1 MAAPAL
7 QARYSDVV
15 SDATGRPVGGATVS
29 LYPVR
34 RFAPGVLP
42 ASGTVPAQP
51 PLAVAMTDAT
61 GAFSVEG
68 LTPDDYHVLVQY
80 APVGAAP
87 QTLWRYNVAI
97 GPHEETRRA
106 AAHGLG
112 AAIPR
117 TLARLLGGLPT
128 TILCVGDEVTVG
140 YNATGAPQGGWVARL
155 ATNLAVALPTARVTR
170 YDPTGYA
177 TTLDG
182 AIPSWT
188 ALALQ
193 QGAGPAAQQVS
204 VINAGV
210 TGDTV
215 LRALR
220 RVGNLTAASWSPPPD
235 CYIVSLGLGEMSADP
250 TRAVGAADIG
260 GQLSGLV
267 NVLRGGASGGGNGG
281 AEVLLCTP
289 HAGPPGANP
298 DDYAAAVRAVAA
310 ATGCGVI
317 DLRGLWQDHLDPAAA
332 NDGYGAWL
340 DSSAGNHTRPTDAG
354 HAAIGDEVFR
364 AFDPSVVLPVAG
376 LLGVGATW
384 EHVRLLNTSAL
395 LTMTGSWTAYGGGA
409 EGALLAS
416 PRELQTTTPGD
427 RVTLVAR
434 CSELYM
440 LCRRWRDGGR
450 VTVIVDGAAL
460 GVVDLYRGVPASTVD
475 VAGVDAAMAPQERVA
490 LALGLSD
497 TAHTITLQLSAASN
511 PSSQGTAWRF
521 DALELLRLRQGGL
534 AVEGTE
540 PLQRVQRGTAT
551 VALTGAPTG
560 TATTTFPIPYAG
572 APPAVIA
579 QSPNPAYY
587 TVVTGVGATGATL
600 TLVQYAHM
608 AVTDTQQVSWLAF
621 G

>member
-42 ASGTVPAQP
+42 A
-51 PLAVAMTDAT
+51 TDAT
-61 GAFSVEG
+61 GAFTVVG

-87 QTLWRYNVAI
+87 RTLWRYNVAI
-97 GPHEETRRA
+97 GPYEETRRA

-155 ATNLAVALPTARVTR
+155 ATSLAVALPAARVVR
-170 YDPTGYA
+170 YDPSGYA
-177 TTLDG
+177 TTLD
-182 AIPSWT
+182 APIPSWT
-188 ALALQ
+188 AVALQ
-193 QGAGPAAQQVS
+193 QGPGSSAQQVS

-220 RVGNLTAASWSPPPD
+220 RMGNLTAASWNPPPD
-235 CYIVSLGLGEMSADP
+235 LYIVSLGLGEMSADP
-250 TRAVGAADIG
+250 ARAGGAADFG

-289 HAGPPGANP
+289 HVGPPGSNP

-310 ATGCGVI
+310 ATGCGLI
-317 DLRGLWQDHLDPAAA
+317 DLRGLWQDCLDPSAA

-340 DSSAGNHTRPTDAG
+340 DTSAGNHTWPTDAG
-354 HAAIGDEVFR
+354 HIAIGDEVFR
-364 AFDPSVVLPVAG
+364 AVDPSVALPIAG

-395 LTMTGSWTAYGGGA
+395 LTMTGAWTAYGGGEA
-409 EGALLAS
+409 ALLAS
-416 PRELQTTTPGD
+416 LHELQTTTPGD
-427 RVTLVAR
+427 HVTLAVR

-440 LCRRWRDGGR
+440 LCRRWHDGGR
-450 VTVIVDGAAL
+450 VTVTVDGATL
-460 GVVDLYRGVPASTVD
+460 GVVDLYRGVPSSTID
-475 VAGVDAAMAPQERVA
+475 VAGADAAMAPQERVP

-497 TAHTITLQLSAASN
+497 TVHTITLQLSAASN

-521 DALELLRLRQGGL
+521 DALEVLRLRQGGL

-540 PLQRVQRGTAT
+540 PLQRVQRGTAL
-551 VALTGAPTG
+551 VALAGSPTG
-560 TATTTFPIPYAG
+560 TATITFPIPYAG

-587 TVVTGVGATGATL
+587 TVVAGISATGATI

-621 G
+621 GS